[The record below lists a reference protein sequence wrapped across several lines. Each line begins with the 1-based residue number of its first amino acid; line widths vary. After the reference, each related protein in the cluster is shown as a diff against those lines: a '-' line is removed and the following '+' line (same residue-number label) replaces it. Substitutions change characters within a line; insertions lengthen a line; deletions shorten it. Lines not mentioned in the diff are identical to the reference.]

1 MNQIKH
7 NLARVLCAFIVC
19 AMLFGGFGGAIGVLQ
34 ADALVESVGGS
45 DSLVR
50 TSLKEIKSILTSTMY
65 SDYDELYAQ
74 VKDAVSSIGLDLKSY
89 DKELTGATVA
99 FDTLDGEECILVG
112 DDGNLTFKINVA
124 EEARYCLRIEYYTG
138 DITVCDADGNVV
150 STGKST
156 SAERMIL
163 IDDKVPFKEARSIEF
178 SKAWIDK
185 LPVIGDDGKVV
196 KDNYGNKQTYPSNGD
211 QYLEYVT
218 DQKNN
223 AADSSRPFQK
233 DNNGNELKPD
243 KQLDASW
250 VTAMVQDSTGYY
262 NSPLRF
268 YLSEGEHTITFATV
282 SEPIAIKSISF
293 VPMTPLPTYSEYV
306 EQYKDAPDYT
316 GDKQYIQAEFPT
328 MTSDRTIYQLNDR
341 ASAITVPQDPALVL
355 LNAIGGDKW
364 QYTGQWIE
372 WKVNA
377 PAAGM
382 YSIVLRQKQSFYAG
396 MYVSRKVTI
405 NGEQPFAEASN
416 LRFNYS
422 ESWETKALSASTY
435 DADGNVDYSTSTPL
449 KFYLNEGVNTIRL
462 YVVLGDMAEMLSN
475 VEESLNN
482 INEYY
487 RKILMITGPDADEY
501 RDYDFD
507 KLIPDVLKGLVKE
520 AENLNN
526 ASAQLTEV
534 TGAKGDHAATL
545 ERIAV
550 ILERMGTYPTT
561 IAGSMSTLKD
571 HLGTLGTWLTDSQN
585 QPLLIDY
592 ICLQS
597 PSDELPQAE
606 ATWWQKFVNELQK
619 FIASFFSD
627 YNSLGSVSDQTLTSE
642 ELEKVSI
649 TVWTN
654 TSREQ
659 AQILRNLVDNDFT
672 AKYNIPIEVKLVV
685 AGTLLP
691 ATLAGTGPDISMNA
705 GQSDPVNYAI
715 RSAVK
720 SLNTTTGNTN
730 IGYNFNDLSTWA
742 DHPIYGQFI
751 DEIDTFDEVTKRFS
765 ESAMTPLTL
774 YGEAYGLPENMS
786 FSMMFYRKDLF
797 VEFGIEVPNTWD
809 DFLSIINTIQSKRLD
824 IGFPTGTGG
833 SMILMYQQ
841 NEELYDMGNYD
852 YYLDLFREFYTDEE
866 LFEMGYIY
874 EDANGNVI
882 PKTDGMTINLDSD
895 ISVGMFKQVC
905 NYFTMYDFPVSY
917 SFANRF
923 RQGTMPLAIADYT
936 NYNTLIVFAPEIQG
950 LWEFTPLPGMV
961 AADGTVDNSTIG
973 AVSSIIMMKSVT
985 DENALAAWTFMQW
998 WTSAEVQSS
1007 YGNEMIALLG
1017 PSAKQNTANLE
1028 ALANMSWTKDEY
1040 DNLRAQFNAV
1050 KCTPEYPGSYIIGR
1064 YTNFA
1069 FLDVYN
1075 NAAEPTE
1082 ELLSYIVDINNEL
1095 TRKRSEFG
1103 LPTVDTIKELEK
1115 MRDEKNKTKD

>member
-7 NLARVLCAFIVC
+7 SLTRLLCALIVC
-19 AMLFGGFGGAIGVLQ
+19 AMLFGGGTMGVIH

-65 SDYDELYAQ
+65 NDYDALHSQ
-74 VKDAVSSIGLDLKSY
+74 IKDASSAIDLDIKGY
-89 DKELTGATVA
+89 DADTTGATVQVS
-99 FDTLDGEECILVG
+99 TIDGVSCILVG
-112 DDGNLTFKINVA
+112 DDGNISYKVTVP
-124 EEARYCLRIEYYTG
+124 EDARYCLRIQYYTG
-138 DITVCDADGNVV
+138 DVTVYDADGNVV
-150 STGKST
+150 STGKSS

-178 SKAWIDK
+178 SKIWIDK
-185 LPVIGDDGKVV
+185 LPEIGDDGKVV
-196 KDNYGNKQTYPSNGD
+196 KDTYGNKVTYPSNGD
-211 QYLEYVT
+211 RYLQYII
-218 DQKNN
+218 DQANN

-233 DNNGNELKPD
+233 DNNGNEIKPD
-243 KQLDASW
+243 KELSSAW

-262 NSPLRF
+262 NDPLRF
-268 YLSEGEHTITFATV
+268 YLSAGEHTITLATV
-282 SEPIAIKSISF
+282 SEPMAIQSISL
-293 VPMTPLPTYSEYV
+293 VPATTLPTYSQYL
-306 EQYKDAPDYT
+306 EQHKDAPDYT
-316 GDKQYIQAEFPT
+316 GDKMYTQAEFPT
-328 MTSDRTIYQLNDR
+328 ATSDRTIYQLNDR
-341 ASAITVPQDPALVL
+341 SSAITVPQDPALVL

-372 WKVNA
+372 WQVNA
-377 PAAGM
+377 PSAGM
-382 YSIVLRQKQSFYAG
+382 YSIVLREKQSFYAG
-396 MYVSRKVTI
+396 MYVSRKITI
-405 NGEQPFAEASN
+405 NGEQPFKEAAN

-435 DADGNVDYSTSTPL
+435 DAEGNVDYGTATPL

-526 ASAQLTEV
+526 ASAELTLI

-545 ERIAV
+545 ERIA
-550 ILERMGTYPTT
+550 IIIERMGTYPTT

-571 HLGTLGTWLTDSQN
+571 YLGTLGTWLTDTQN

-597 PSDELPQAE
+597 ADEELPQAE
-606 ATWWQKFVNELQK
+606 ATWWQKFVNEFQK

-627 YNSLGSVSDQTLTSE
+627 YNSLGSVSDETLTGE
-642 ELEKVSI
+642 DLEKVAI

-691 ATLAGTGPDISMNA
+691 ATLAGTGPDVSMNSA
-705 GQSDPVNYAI
+705 QSDPVNYAI

-720 SLNTTTGNTN
+720 SLNTTTGDTN
-730 IGYNFNDLSTWA
+730 IGYNFNDLSAWA
-742 DHPIYGQFI
+742 DHPIYGKFI
-751 DEIDTFDEVTKRFS
+751 DEIDTFDEVAQRFAD
-765 ESAMTPLTL
+765 SAMNPLTL

-809 DFLSIINTIQSKRLD
+809 DFLSIINTIQAKRLD
-824 IGFPTGTGG
+824 IGFPTGTSG
-833 SMILMYQQ
+833 STILMYQQ
-841 NEELYDMGNYD
+841 NEELYDMGNHE
-852 YYLDLFREFYTDEE
+852 YYLELFREFYTDEE

-874 EDANGNVI
+874 KDANGNII

-905 NYFTMYDFPVSY
+905 NYFTMYGFPVSY

-961 AADGTVDNSTIG
+961 AADGTVDNTTIG
-973 AVSSIIMMKSVT
+973 AVSSIIMMKGVT

-1017 PSAKQNTANLE
+1017 PSAKQNTANIE

-1050 KCTPEYPGSYIIGR
+1050 KCTPEFPGSYIIGR

-1075 NAAEPTE
+1075 KDEEPTE

-1103 LPTVDTIKELEK
+1103 LPTADTIKELEK
-1115 MRDEKNKTKD
+1115 KRQEKNENKD